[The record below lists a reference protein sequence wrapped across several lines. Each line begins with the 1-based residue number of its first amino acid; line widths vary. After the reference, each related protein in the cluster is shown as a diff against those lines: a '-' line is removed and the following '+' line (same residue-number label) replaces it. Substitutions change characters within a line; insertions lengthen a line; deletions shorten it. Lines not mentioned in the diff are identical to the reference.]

1 MNNKEVKILFMG
13 TAEFGIPTLKVLN
26 DNFNLDTII
35 TNYDKPSGRGLK
47 IKFSPVKNFAIT
59 NNIKYLQPKNL
70 KDQSFINKIISINPD
85 IIVVVAFRMIPK
97 SIWKIPK
104 YGTINLHASLLPN
117 YRGSAPINWA
127 IINNENFTGVTTF
140 FIDDKIDT
148 GDVLLQE
155 KIKVDKKINAGELH
169 DKLKVIGAITVRKT
183 IKEILNNTLIK
194 KKQKQ
199 DGDYK
204 TAYKLDKENIK
215 IDWTKNCLEIH
226 NKIRGLSP
234 FPGARTSLINNK
246 GDIKRAIFY
255 ESEYIVQNHN
265 FENGQIIKEKDSF
278 KITCNDGYLLIKNLK
293 IEGKK
298 RMNTSS
304 FLNGFN
310 IENYKMVK

>member
-117 YRGSAPINWA
+117 YRGSAPINWT

-148 GDVLLQE
+148 GDILLQE

-169 DKLKVIGAITVRKT
+169 DKLKVIGAITVKKT

-298 RMNTSS
+298 RMNISS

>member
-26 DNFNLDTII
+26 DNYNLNAII

-47 IKFSPVKNFAIT
+47 IKFSPVKKFAIS
-59 NNIKYLQPKNL
+59 NNIKYFQPKNL
-70 KDQSFINKIISINPD
+70 KDQSFIDKIKSINPD

-97 SIWKIPK
+97 SIWQIPK

-117 YRGSAPINWA
+117 YRGSAPINWT

-148 GDVLLQE
+148 GDILLQE

-169 DKLKVIGAITVRKT
+169 DKLKVIGAITVKKT

-234 FPGARTSLINNK
+234 FPGARISLINNK

-265 FENGQIIKEKDSF
+265 FENGQIIKERDSF
-278 KITCNDGYLLIKNLK
+278 KITCNNGYLLIKNLK

-298 RMNTSS
+298 RMNISS

>member
-47 IKFSPVKNFAIT
+47 IKFSPVKNFAIS

-70 KDQSFINKIISINPD
+70 KDQRFINKITSINPD

-117 YRGSAPINWA
+117 YRGSAPINWV

-169 DKLKVIGAITVRKT
+169 DKLKVIGAIIVKKT

-199 DGDYK
+199 DGNYK

-215 IDWTKNCLEIH
+215 IDWDQNSLEIH

-234 FPGARTSLINNK
+234 FPGARTSLINYK
-246 GDIKRAIFY
+246 GDIKKAILY
-255 ESEYIVQNHN
+255 ESEYIVHDHN
-265 FENGQIIKEKDSF
+265 FDNGQIIKEKDLF

-310 IENYKMVK
+310 IEKYKMVK

>member
-1 MNNKEVKILFMG
+1 MNIKEAKILFMG
-13 TAEFGIPTLKVLN
+13 TAEFGIPTLKVLK
-26 DNFNLDTII
+26 DNFNLDAII

-47 IKFSPVKNFAIT
+47 IEFSPVKKFAIS

-70 KDQSFINKIISINPD
+70 KEQSLIDKITSINPD

-97 SIWKIPK
+97 SIWQIPK

-117 YRGSAPINWA
+117 YRGSAPINWV

-148 GDVLLQE
+148 GDILLQE

-169 DKLKVIGAITVRKT
+169 DKLKVIGARTVKKT
-183 IKEILNNTLIK
+183 IEEILNNSLK
-194 KKQKQ
+194 QKKQEH
-199 DGDYK
+199 DGNYK

-215 IDWTKNCLEIH
+215 IDWNQNCLEIY

-234 FPGARTSLINNK
+234 FPGSRASLINDN
-246 GDIKRAIFY
+246 GDVKRVIFY
-255 ESEYIVQNHN
+255 ESEYVIEDHN
-265 FENGQIIKEKDSF
+265 FENGQITKEKDF
-278 KITCNDGYLLIKNLK
+278 INITCNDGFIKIKNLK
-293 IEGKK
+293 MEGKK

-304 FLNGFN
+304 FLNGFD
-310 IENYKMVK
+310 IENYRMIK

>member
-13 TAEFGIPTLKVLN
+13 TAEFGIPTLKVLK
-26 DNFNLDTII
+26 DNFNLDAII

-47 IKFSPVKNFAIT
+47 IEFSPVKKFAIN

-70 KDQSFINKIISINPD
+70 KEQSLIDKITSINPD

-97 SIWKIPK
+97 SIWQIPK

-117 YRGSAPINWA
+117 YRGSAPINWV

-148 GDVLLQE
+148 GDILLQE

-169 DKLKVIGAITVRKT
+169 DKLKVIGARTVKKT
-183 IKEILNNTLIK
+183 IEEILNNSLTK
-194 KKQKQ
+194 KKQEH
-199 DGDYK
+199 DGNYK

-215 IDWTKNCLEIH
+215 IDWNQNCLEIY

-234 FPGARTSLINNK
+234 FPGSRASLINDN
-246 GDIKRAIFY
+246 GDVKRVIFY
-255 ESEYIVQNHN
+255 ESEYVIEDHN
-265 FENGQIIKEKDSF
+265 FENGQITKEKDF
-278 KITCNDGYLLIKNLK
+278 INITCNDGFIKIKNLK
-293 IEGKK
+293 MEGKK

-310 IENYKMVK
+310 IENYKMFK

>member
-26 DNFNLDTII
+26 DNYNLNAII

-47 IKFSPVKNFAIT
+47 IKFSPVKKFAIS
-59 NNIKYLQPKNL
+59 NNIKYFQPKNL
-70 KDQSFINKIISINPD
+70 KDQSFIDKIKSINPD

-97 SIWKIPK
+97 SIWQIPK

-117 YRGSAPINWA
+117 YRGSAPINWT

-148 GDVLLQE
+148 GDILLQE

-169 DKLKVIGAITVRKT
+169 DKLKVIGAITVKKT

-298 RMNTSS
+298 RMNISS

>member
-13 TAEFGIPTLKVLN
+13 TAEFGIPTLKILK
-26 DNFNLDTII
+26 DNFNLDAII

-47 IKFSPVKNFAIT
+47 IEFSPVKKFAIS

-70 KDQSFINKIISINPD
+70 KEQSLIDKITSINPD

-97 SIWKIPK
+97 SIWQIPK

-148 GDVLLQE
+148 GDILLQE

-169 DKLKVIGAITVRKT
+169 DKLKVIGARTVKKT
-183 IKEILNNTLIK
+183 IEEILNNSLTQ
-194 KKQKQ
+194 KKQEHDKN
-199 DGDYK
+199 YK

-215 IDWTKNCLEIH
+215 IDWNQNCLEIY

-234 FPGARTSLINNK
+234 FPGSRASLINDN
-246 GDIKRAIFY
+246 GDVKRVIFY
-255 ESEYIVQNHN
+255 ESEYVIEDHN
-265 FENGQIIKEKDSF
+265 FENGQITKEKDF
-278 KITCNDGYLLIKNLK
+278 INITCNDGFIKIKNLK
-293 IEGKK
+293 MEGKK

-304 FLNGFN
+304 FLNGFD
-310 IENYKMVK
+310 IENYRMIK

>member
-26 DNFNLDTII
+26 DNYNLNAII

-47 IKFSPVKNFAIT
+47 IKFSPVKKFAIS
-59 NNIKYLQPKNL
+59 NNIKYFQPKNL
-70 KDQSFINKIISINPD
+70 KDQSFIDKIKSINPD

-97 SIWKIPK
+97 SIWQIPK

-117 YRGSAPINWA
+117 YRGSAPINWT

-148 GDVLLQE
+148 GDILLQE

-169 DKLKVIGAITVRKT
+169 DKLKVIGAITVKKT

-278 KITCNDGYLLIKNLK
+278 KITCNDGYLLINNLK

>member
-26 DNFNLDTII
+26 DNYNLDAII

-47 IKFSPVKNFAIT
+47 IKFSPVKKFAIS
-59 NNIKYLQPKNL
+59 NNIKYFQPKNL
-70 KDQSFINKIISINPD
+70 KDQSFIDKIKSINPD

-97 SIWKIPK
+97 SIWQIPK

-148 GDVLLQE
+148 GDILLQE

-169 DKLKVIGAITVRKT
+169 DKLKVIGAITVKKT

>member
-169 DKLKVIGAITVRKT
+169 DKLKVIGAITVKKT

-194 KKQKQ
+194 KKQKL

-293 IEGKK
+293 IEGKQ

>member
-26 DNFNLDTII
+26 DNYNLNAII

-47 IKFSPVKNFAIT
+47 IKFSPVKKFAIS
-59 NNIKYLQPKNL
+59 NNIKYFQPKNL
-70 KDQSFINKIISINPD
+70 KDQSFIDKIKSINPD

-97 SIWKIPK
+97 SIWQIPK

-117 YRGSAPINWA
+117 YRGSAPINWT

-234 FPGARTSLINNK
+234 FPGARTSLINNM

>member
-1 MNNKEVKILFMG
+1 MNNREVKILFMG

-70 KDQSFINKIISINPD
+70 KDKSFINKIISINPD

-169 DKLKVIGAITVRKT
+169 DKLKVIGAITVKKT

-199 DGDYK
+199 DGNYK

-293 IEGKK
+293 IEGKQ

>member
-169 DKLKVIGAITVRKT
+169 DKLKVIGAITVKKT

-199 DGDYK
+199 DGNYK
-204 TAYKLDKENIK
+204 TAYKLDKENII
-215 IDWTKNCLEIH
+215 IDWSKNCLDIH

-246 GDIKRAIFY
+246 GDIKKAIFY

-293 IEGKK
+293 IEGKQ

>member
-1 MNNKEVKILFMG
+1 MG

-26 DNFNLDTII
+26 DNYNLDAII

-47 IKFSPVKNFAIT
+47 IKFSPVKKFAIS
-59 NNIKYLQPKNL
+59 NNIKYFQPKNL
-70 KDQSFINKIISINPD
+70 KDQSFIDKIKSINPD

-97 SIWKIPK
+97 SIWQIPK

-127 IINNENFTGVTTF
+127 IINNEDFTGVTTF

-148 GDVLLQE
+148 GDILLQE

-169 DKLKVIGAITVRKT
+169 DKLKVIGAITVKKT
-183 IKEILNNTLIK
+183 IKEILNDTLIK

-246 GDIKRAIFY
+246 GNIKRAIFY
-255 ESEYIVQNHN
+255 DSEYIVQNHN

-293 IEGKK
+293 IEGKQ

>member
-26 DNFNLDTII
+26 DNYNLDAII

-47 IKFSPVKNFAIT
+47 IKFSPVKKFAIS
-59 NNIKYLQPKNL
+59 NNIKYFQPKNL
-70 KDQSFINKIISINPD
+70 KDQSFIDKIKSINPD

-97 SIWKIPK
+97 SIWQIPK

-148 GDVLLQE
+148 GDILLQE
-155 KIKVDKKINAGELH
+155 KIKLDKKINAGELH
-169 DKLKVIGAITVRKT
+169 DKLKVIGASTVKKT
-183 IKEILNNTLIK
+183 IKEILNNSLIK
-194 KKQKQ
+194 KKQEHNVN
-199 DGDYK
+199 YK

-215 IDWTKNCLEIH
+215 IDWNQNCLEIY
-226 NKIRGLSP
+226 NKVRGLSP
-234 FPGARTSLINNK
+234 FPGARASLINKN
-246 GDIKRAIFY
+246 GNIKRVVFY
-255 ESEYIVQNHN
+255 ESEYFIEDHN
-265 FENGQIIKEKDSF
+265 FENGQIIKEKDLI
-278 KITCNDGYLLIKNLK
+278 KITCIDGYIMIKNLK
-293 IEGKK
+293 MEGKK

>member
-26 DNFNLDTII
+26 DNYNLDAII

-47 IKFSPVKNFAIT
+47 IKFSPVKKFAIS
-59 NNIKYLQPKNL
+59 NNIKYFQPKNL
-70 KDQSFINKIISINPD
+70 KDQSFIDKIKSINPD

-97 SIWKIPK
+97 SIWQIPK

-148 GDVLLQE
+148 GDILLQE
-155 KIKVDKKINAGELH
+155 KIKLDKKINAGELH
-169 DKLKVIGAITVRKT
+169 DKLKVIGASTVKKT
-183 IKEILNNTLIK
+183 IKEILNNSLIK
-194 KKQKQ
+194 KKQEHN
-199 DGDYK
+199 GNYK
-204 TAYKLDKENIK
+204 TAYKLNKENIK
-215 IDWTKNCLEIH
+215 IDWNQNCLEIY

-234 FPGARTSLINNK
+234 FPGARTSLINNN
-246 GDIKRAIFY
+246 GDIKRVVFY
-255 ESEYIVQNHN
+255 ESEYVVEVHS
-265 FENGQIIKEKDSF
+265 FANGQIIKEKDLI
-278 KITCNDGYLLIKNLK
+278 KITCNDGYILIKNLK
-293 IEGKK
+293 MEGKK

-310 IENYKMVK
+310 IENYKMAK

>member
-26 DNFNLDTII
+26 DNYNLDAII

-47 IKFSPVKNFAIT
+47 IKFSPVKKFAIS
-59 NNIKYLQPKNL
+59 NNIKYFQPKNL
-70 KDQSFINKIISINPD
+70 KDQSFIDKIKSINPD

-97 SIWKIPK
+97 SIWQIPK

-117 YRGSAPINWA
+117 YRGSAPINWT

-169 DKLKVIGAITVRKT
+169 DKLKVIGAITVKKT

-265 FENGQIIKEKDSF
+265 FENGQIIKGKDSF

>member
-26 DNFNLDTII
+26 DNYNLDAII

-47 IKFSPVKNFAIT
+47 IKFSPVKKFAIS
-59 NNIKYLQPKNL
+59 NNIKYFQPKNL
-70 KDQSFINKIISINPD
+70 KDQCFIDKIKSINPD

-97 SIWKIPK
+97 SIWQIPK

-117 YRGSAPINWA
+117 YRGSAPINWT

-148 GDVLLQE
+148 GDILLQE

-169 DKLKVIGAITVRKT
+169 DKLKVIGAITVKKT

>member
-148 GDVLLQE
+148 GDILLQE

-169 DKLKVIGAITVRKT
+169 DKLKVIGAITVKKT
-183 IKEILNNTLIK
+183 ISEILNNTLIK

-246 GDIKRAIFY
+246 GNIKRAIFY
-255 ESEYIVQNHN
+255 DSEYIVQNHN

-293 IEGKK
+293 IEGKQ

>member
-169 DKLKVIGAITVRKT
+169 DKLKVIGAITVKKT

-199 DGDYK
+199 DGNYK

-234 FPGARTSLINNK
+234 FPGARISLINNK
-246 GDIKRAIFY
+246 GDIKKAIFY

-293 IEGKK
+293 IEGKQ

>member
-169 DKLKVIGAITVRKT
+169 DKLKVIGASTVKKT
-183 IKEILNNTLIK
+183 IKEILNNTLIR
-194 KKQKQ
+194 KKQKK

-246 GDIKRAIFY
+246 GDIKRTIFY

>member
-26 DNFNLDTII
+26 DNYNLDAII

-47 IKFSPVKNFAIT
+47 IKFSPVKKFAIS
-59 NNIKYLQPKNL
+59 NNIKYFQPKNL
-70 KDQSFINKIISINPD
+70 KDQSFIDKIKSINPD

-97 SIWKIPK
+97 RIWQIPK

-148 GDVLLQE
+148 GDILLQE

-169 DKLKVIGAITVRKT
+169 DKLKVIGAITVKKT

-293 IEGKK
+293 IEGKQ